1 MLTEL
6 PAAPPMTNPSRPAN
20 KILAAL
26 PYEEFRR
33 LESNLS
39 EVSFT
44 LGTIVYTPEQPIKDI
59 YFVNRGI
66 ISWLTALADG
76 NTVEAGVIG
85 PEGVAGI
92 EVVLGATST
101 PNQGL
106 AQSPVEALR
115 IGAADLVTEFR
126 RGGMLH
132 DLLLRF
138 LHTMYIQVTQTAG
151 CNRLHTLDQR
161 LARWLL
167 MTHDRINGDQFNL
180 TQEFLSRMLGVRRA
194 GVSVAANTLR
204 QLGLID
210 YRRGDIQVLNRR
222 ALAALSC
229 ECYAVVKA
237 EYDRALTSPNG
248 NPLPEKQPKPRRRVS
263 VAPTV

>member
-1 MLTEL
+1 
-6 PAAPPMTNPSRPAN
+6 MTNPSRPAN

-26 PYEEFRR
+26 PDEEFRR
-33 LESNLS
+33 LEPNLR
-39 EVSFT
+39 EVSFH
-44 LGTIVYTPEQPIKDI
+44 LGRIVYTPDQPMKHV

-66 ISWLTALADG
+66 ISWLAALEDG

-92 EVVLGATST
+92 EVVLGATSS

-106 AQSPVEALR
+106 AQSEVEALR
-115 IGAADLVTEFR
+115 IGAADLVAEFR

-167 MTHDRINGDQFNL
+167 LTHDRINGDQFYL

-210 YRRGDIQVLNRR
+210 YRRGDIQVLNRE

-237 EYDRALTSPNG
+237 EYDRALISTNG
-248 NPLPEKQPKPRRRVS
+248 NALSEKKPTRRSRIN
-263 VAPTV
+263 VAPPV

>member
-1 MLTEL
+1 MLPQQVQP
-6 PAAPPMTNPSRPAN
+6 PAMTNQSRPAN

-26 PYEEFRR
+26 PDEEFQR
-33 LESNLS
+33 LKPKLR
-39 EVSFT
+39 EVSFP
-44 LGTIVYTPEQPIKDI
+44 LGRIVYIPDQPIEHV

-66 ISWLTALADG
+66 ISWLATLEDG

-85 PEGVAGI
+85 PEGVGGI
-92 EVVLGATST
+92 EAVLGATST

-115 IGAADLVTEFR
+115 IGAADVLTEFR

-132 DLLLRF
+132 DLMLRF
-138 LHTMYIQVTQTAG
+138 MHTMFIQVTQTAA

-167 MTHDRINGDQFNL
+167 MTRDRVDGDQLTL

-194 GVSVAANTLR
+194 GVSVAASSLR
-204 QLGLID
+204 QMGLID
-210 YRRGDIQVLNRR
+210 YRRGDIHVLDRR
-222 ALAALSC
+222 ALEALSC
-229 ECYAVVKA
+229 ECYGVVKA
-237 EYDRALTSPNG
+237 EYDRAQEP
-248 NPLPEKQPKPRRRVS
+248 
-263 VAPTV
+263 

>member
-1 MLTEL
+1 M
-6 PAAPPMTNPSRPAN
+6 P
-20 KILAAL
+20 
-26 PYEEFRR
+26 
-33 LESNLS
+33 
-39 EVSFT
+39 
-44 LGTIVYTPEQPIKDI
+44 GQPIEHV

-66 ISWLTALADG
+66 ISWLAALEDG

-85 PEGVAGI
+85 PEGVGGI

-106 AQSPVEALR
+106 AQSPVEALQ
-115 IGAADLVTEFR
+115 IGSADLVAEFR
-126 RGGMLH
+126 RGETLH

-167 MTHDRINGDQFNL
+167 MTRDRIDGESFNL

-204 QLGLID
+204 QMGLID
-210 YRRGDIQVLNRR
+210 YRRGDIRVLDRS
-222 ALAALSC
+222 ALENASC
-229 ECYAVVKA
+229 ECYEVVQA
-237 EYDRALTSPNG
+237 EYERA
-248 NPLPEKQPKPRRRVS
+248 E
-263 VAPTV
+263 